1 MWQAITRTA
10 TVFGAALLAFV
21 VYVAVYIV
29 LSWIEQW
36 FDDVFGPVP
45 KEMDRP

>member
-29 LSWIEQW
+29 LSWIEQYL
-36 FDDVFGPVP
+36 DDVFGPVP